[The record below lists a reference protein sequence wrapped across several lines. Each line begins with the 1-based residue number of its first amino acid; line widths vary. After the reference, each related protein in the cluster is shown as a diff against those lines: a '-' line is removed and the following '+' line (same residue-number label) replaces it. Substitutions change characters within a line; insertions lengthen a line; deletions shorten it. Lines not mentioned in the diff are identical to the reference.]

1 MANVAPFAE
10 NAVTQPTPLPARQ
23 SPVPRPEVALAC
35 LIVLAVAFRVHFAA
49 GLSGNDD
56 LAISSEATRLIEEG
70 FSVPAYHYS
79 ARWGLILPLAG
90 LYRAFG
96 VGVWQLIALPLAAS
110 ASGMVLAYGLGRR
123 FFDARIG
130 LFAAFALAVYP
141 MDIEFSGL
149 FFPDLPAGTL
159 LAASFYCATTR
170 RAGRTRAAHAVVA
183 GLLWAWA
190 YYVKVDAFFFGVVLL
205 SAAAM
210 GYLAWRELV
219 VIGAVAGAAV
229 GCELVLYGA
238 LTGNPLHR
246 IRLESAAANEV
257 LAAGRNYRE
266 FLIYPRAMFLAVYE
280 TGLHFYMLAAAAV
293 LAAVTRSKPALL
305 FLGWVGTFHL
315 WLALGG
321 DPFGASYT
329 LKPQL
334 PRYLMVYAVPMAVA
348 VGWLLARFAVAAPR
362 PVGAGA
368 CAALCGIAVLFTQ
381 LNLITYEPAAAT
393 RTGVEVALHDKL
405 FPLYSDP
412 QSITIVRFLLAGRPE
427 LAQAKL
433 AQEHNF
439 LTGTTV
445 LKPIDDEVAYLLLN
459 HRFIRRLAERN
470 LVTPLEPGHF
480 GSRVE
485 VVTRVGD
492 TMSALSGAVLQGT
505 VAVARFVPVAGVR
518 DRVVRTAQDLT
529 QGDRA
534 TLYKLS
540 KPL

>member
-1 MANVAPFAE
+1 MTM
-10 NAVTQPTPLPARQ
+10 TQPTLPSAHRP
-23 SPVPRPEVALAC
+23 PVPHPAWALVCVVALAM
-35 LIVLAVAFRVHFAA
+35 AFRISFAA

-70 FSVPAYHYS
+70 FTVPSYHYA

-90 LYRAFG
+90 LYRLFG
-96 VGVWQLIALPLAAS
+96 VGVWQLVALPLAAS
-110 ASGMVLAYGLGRR
+110 AAGMVLAYGLGRR
-123 FFDARIG
+123 FFDARTG

-149 FFPDLPAGTL
+149 FFPDLPSGIL
-159 LAASFYCATTR
+159 LTASFYCATTR
-170 RAGRTRAAHAVVA
+170 RNEKTRVVHAVLA

-190 YYVKVDAFFFGVVLL
+190 YYVKVDAFFFGFVLL
-205 SAAAM
+205 LAAAM
-210 GYLAWRELV
+210 GYLAWRDLV
-219 VIGAVAGAAV
+219 LIGAVAGAAV
-229 GCELVLYGA
+229 GCELALYGVV
-238 LTGNPLHR
+238 TGNPLYR
-246 IRLESAAANEV
+246 IRLESAAAGEV

-280 TGLHFYMLAAAAV
+280 TGLHFYLLVATAV
-293 LAAVTRSKPALL
+293 LAAVKRSKPALL
-305 FLGWVGTFHL
+305 FLGWVGILHL

-321 DPFGASYT
+321 DPFGASYS

-334 PRYLMVYAVPMAVA
+334 PRYLMIYAVPMAVA
-348 VGWLLARFAVAAPR
+348 VGWLLARLADTAPR
-362 PVGAGA
+362 RVGAGV
-368 CAALCGIAVLFTQ
+368 CAALCGVALLFTQ

-393 RTGVEVALHDKL
+393 RTGVEIALHDKL

-412 QSITIVRFLLAGRPE
+412 QSITIVRFMLAGRPE
-427 LAQAKL
+427 LVQAKL

-439 LTGTTV
+439 LTGQTV
-445 LKPIDDEVAYLLLN
+445 LKPIDDAVAYLLLN
-459 HRFIRRLAERN
+459 HRFVRRLAERN
-470 LVTPLEPGHF
+470 LVVPLDPGQF

-485 VVTRVGD
+485 VVTRVD
-492 TMSALSGAVLQGT
+492 NAMSALSGAVLQG
-505 VAVARFVPVAGVR
+505 VAAVARLVPIAGVR
-518 DRVVRTAQDLT
+518 DRVVHTAQNLV